1 MATTTLEAPKNI
13 NTILNDYSYKMIIHE
28 YNNLYC
34 KYNLQITNKQI
45 TNDYVEIDQLIN
57 NINNSSQ
64 LNSSQSNNI
73 KIRERKCYP
82 TSSNLVYAT
91 KELLEL
97 IMNPKFSSY
106 LNTHASH
113 NLDTPFD
120 SRVLATG
127 LKYIGI
133 HYLDKKKIN
142 PTLYDELTE
151 INNLYRSQKKDRID
165 IFVKKWTIKD
175 RDIKINL

>member
-13 NTILNDYSYKMIIHE
+13 DTILNDYSYKMIIHE

-45 TNDYVEIDQLIN
+45 TNDFFEIDQLIN
-57 NINNSSQ
+57 NI
-64 LNSSQSNNI
+64 SSQSNSLNQ
-73 KIRERKCYP
+73 KFKERKCY
-82 TSSNLVYAT
+82 SNSNFVYAT
-91 KELLEL
+91 KELHDV

-113 NLDTPFD
+113 SLDTPFD
-120 SRVLATG
+120 SKVLVYG
-127 LKYIGI
+127 LKYFDT
-133 HYLDKKKIN
+133 HYLDKKIIN
-142 PTLYDELTE
+142 PVLLSELVE
-151 INNLYRSQKKDRID
+151 IQNSIRSQRIIKISD
-165 IFVKKWTIKD
+165 FIKKWTVKD